1 MFSPK
6 YPAPD
11 TAPTPETSLVQ
22 PPTVPAHPPA
32 CDCNHTP
39 APMPAPA
46 PALGPASRPGVR
58 LTPGALVATVAGGTA
73 VVLVVGAVLVS
84 MLLAVAITA
93 VSVALCAI
101 VLRSLLNSQ
110 NKQR

>member
-6 YPAPD
+6 YPPPD
-11 TAPTPETSLVQ
+11 TAPTPETSLIQ
-22 PPTVPAHPPA
+22 PPAALAHPPA

-39 APMPAPA
+39 APAPVPAP
-46 PALGPASRPGVR
+46 RPGVR
-58 LTPGALVATVAGGTA
+58 LTPGALVAAVAGGTA

-84 MLLAVAITA
+84 MLLAVAVTA

-110 NKQR
+110 NKGR